1 MDKQG
6 VQLDI
11 VNAGLRPPAGVGVPE
26 TPRGHEPAAAAPIIK
41 SRRVARSVIVADG
54 ILIRGYAQLEMVT
67 CFATARA

>member
-26 TPRGHEPAAAAPIIK
+26 TPRGDKPAAAAPIIK

-54 ILIRGYAQLEMVT
+54 IYAQLEMVT
-67 CFATARA
+67 CIATARA